1 MKRLILSLFVMFASL
16 TVFSQHNPYY
26 NFAIGARAGS
36 SKYYSG
42 VTAKFFMGQH
52 SAVEVL
58 VAPYKSGISTAA
70 FYEHH
75 VSLFRRKELQFYFG
89 GGTHFSKNEE
99 YQTWTT
105 LRSGEQSYL
114 QVHRQYGFDGI
125 VGIEYKFLSIP
136 LAVSLD
142 LRPNIEFSA
151 NNNYAI
157 GLDQGLGVKL
167 AF

>member
-1 MKRLILSLFVMFASL
+1 MKQLIPTLSLIFLAFGLNA
-16 TVFSQHNPYY
+16 QNNPYY

-52 SAVEVL
+52 SAMEVL

-89 GGTHFSKNEE
+89 GGAHFSKNEE

-114 QVHRQYGFDGI
+114 QVHKQYGFDAI
-125 VGIEYKFLSIP
+125 AGIEYKFLSIP

-151 NNNYAI
+151 NNNYAL